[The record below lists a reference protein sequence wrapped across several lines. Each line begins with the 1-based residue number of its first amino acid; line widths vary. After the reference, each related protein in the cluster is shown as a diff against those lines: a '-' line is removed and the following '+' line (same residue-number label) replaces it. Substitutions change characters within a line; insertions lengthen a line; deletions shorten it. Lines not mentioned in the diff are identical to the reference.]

1 MAESDISISEMT
13 NGTFSA
19 GALFPA
25 IQPSQQSAS
34 GYSNVKMSGAD
45 IGDGIGQLQFPL
57 RLETENKSI
66 FGAINEAAK
75 SIINFLPIDTASGSL
90 ASFPDG
96 ANGVPLQSLILNV
109 KPYQAGTGDPS
120 PNNERPISGWTQANI
135 ARTGSN
141 LINGEILA
149 EKLVTNGATID
160 TTNKTVSYSGQ
171 IARATGVIFNK
182 FKPNTNY
189 TIMAKVATGS
199 VGNVNIK
206 VFYTNG
212 TNINLTDMTAETMKT
227 WTSSNIDYVTF
238 EWVTGTTI
246 LYYEQFGIFE
256 GTLTAA
262 DFKPYEGATRTAEFE
277 QTIYGATINPLT
289 GEGSI
294 THAIVN
300 MGNMSYTK
308 FDVAQGSLFRTQIA
322 GAKTSYDTDNML
334 CSIYRF
340 STKDNRTNFTF
351 SIPDNIGNIDFI
363 NNSYSDADTF
373 KTAMDGQT
381 VWYELATP
389 VPITITPIENI
400 NTLYGANN
408 IFQDAGDISV
418 TYRADIGLYIA
429 KKTA

>member
-25 IQPSQQSAS
+25 IQPSQQSGT

-96 ANGVPLQSLILNV
+96 ANGVPLEAIALNV
-109 KPYQAGTGDPS
+109 TPAQSGSGDPS
-120 PNNERPISGWTQANI
+120 PSNVRPISGHDTAVI
-135 ARTGSN
+135 TRTGKNIFDKNEVSN
-141 LINGEILA
+141 NKWLSTTTGLEETASGYVVTDYIPVKNGQTVFIPTSGTARRWIYDSNKNPLTYLNNSGNQA
-149 EKLVTNGATID
+149 YTPTADGFIRVSIQVTGATPVSLD
-160 TTNKTVSYSGQ
+160 TYQ
-171 IARATGVIFNK
+171 IEVGTTATAYE
-182 FKPNTNY
+182 TY
-189 TIMAKVATGS
+189 
-199 VGNVNIK
+199 
-206 VFYTNG
+206 
-212 TNINLTDMTAETMKT
+212 TAET
-227 WTSSNIDYVTF
+227 
-238 EWVTGTTI
+238 
-246 LYYEQFGIFE
+246 
-256 GTLTAA
+256 
-262 DFKPYEGATRTAEFE
+262 RTVDLG

-294 THAIVN
+294 THGI
-300 MGNMSYTK
+300 
-308 FDVAQGSLFRTQIA
+308 
-322 GAKTSYDTDNML
+322 KTFTGDS
-334 CSIYRF
+334 SE
-340 STKDNRTNFTF
+340 SWTNVLSGFNII
-351 SIPDNIGNIDFI
+351 IPDALQIQTPISNRFNGLSSRAISNLPDLSVAFANTGALNCNFKYAEIADLTAWKSYLA
-363 NNSYSDADTF
+363 NNPVQIVY
-373 KTAMDGQT
+373 K
-381 VWYELATP
+381 LAVP